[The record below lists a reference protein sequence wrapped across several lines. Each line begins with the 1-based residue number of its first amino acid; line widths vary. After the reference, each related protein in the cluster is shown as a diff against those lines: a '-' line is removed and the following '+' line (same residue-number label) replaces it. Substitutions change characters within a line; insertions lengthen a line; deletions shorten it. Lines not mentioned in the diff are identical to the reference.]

1 MKAILDQDIIIYIT
15 EKGDTEIG
23 TIPSNKKDVGLE
35 RLRWNGTKIV
45 DLADMSEI
53 WVKSVSN
60 NFYELHAVKVLD
72 TQKVQMTYRDR
83 KNLIIEDGTIR
94 VKTALEIENGMKVEQ
109 ESMTRNQL
117 RQVFKRDTGDIEDLL
132 ADAWKLISLIIIF
145 MRTNDP
151 KVAAFLDDI
160 LPNLQKAYPLEK
172 IKDQLSENI
181 ATIKNLM
188 QEYYQ
193 RKEKRAG

>member
-94 VKTALEIENGMKVEQ
+94 VKTVLEIENGMKVEQ

>member
-1 MKAILDQDIIIYIT
+1 MKAVLDQDIIIYIT

-23 TIPSNKKDVGLE
+23 AIPPNKKDVGLE
-35 RLRWNGTKIV
+35 RLRWDGTKIV

-83 KNLIIEDGTIR
+83 KNLIIEDGIIR
-94 VKTALEIENGMKVEQ
+94 VKTALEIENGMKIEQ

-117 RQVFKRDTGDIEDLL
+117 RQAFKRDVGDLEDLL
-132 ADAWKLISLIIIF
+132 ADAWKLISFLIIFI
-145 MRTNDP
+145 RTGDP
-151 KVAAFLDDI
+151 KITSFLDNV
-160 LPNLQKAYPLEK
+160 LPDLQAAYPFEM
-172 IKDQLSENI
+172 IKDQLSKDI
-181 ATIKNLM
+181 TTTKSLM

-193 RKEKRAG
+193 EKER

>member
-1 MKAILDQDIIIYIT
+1 MKAVLDQDIIIYIT

-23 TIPSNKKDVGLE
+23 AIPPNKKDVGLE
-35 RLRWNGTKIV
+35 RLRWDGTKIV

-83 KNLIIEDGTIR
+83 KNLIIEDGIIR
-94 VKTALEIENGMKVEQ
+94 VKTALEIENGMKIEQ

-117 RQVFKRDTGDIEDLL
+117 RQAFKRDVGDIETLL
-132 ADAWKLISLIIIF
+132 ADTWKLISLIIIF
-145 MRTNDP
+145 VRTNDP
-151 KVAAFLDDI
+151 QIAVFLDNI
-160 LPNLQKAYPLEK
+160 LPDLEKAYPPKK
-172 IKDQLSENI
+172 IKDQIGEHI
-181 ATIKNLM
+181 VTIKNLM

-193 RKEKRAG
+193 ITAKK